1 MVSPRAMLTSYSAL
15 SFILGKSKEI
25 VCLQDKLSEVQQNGE
40 RKMNDLAKKLEE
52 KELLL
57 KKAKKFISSTKGKL
71 LKKETEVEELNNEL
85 RLTNG
90 NNSS

>member
-1 MVSPRAMLTSYSAL
+1 MLTSYSAL
-15 SFILGKSKEI
+15 SFISGKSKEI
-25 VCLQDKLSEVQQNGE
+25 VCLQGKLSEVQQNGE
-40 RKMNDLAKKLEE
+40 RKMSDLAKKLEE

-57 KKAKKFISSTKGKL
+57 KKAKKFISAIKGKL

-85 RLTNG
+85 RLTKG